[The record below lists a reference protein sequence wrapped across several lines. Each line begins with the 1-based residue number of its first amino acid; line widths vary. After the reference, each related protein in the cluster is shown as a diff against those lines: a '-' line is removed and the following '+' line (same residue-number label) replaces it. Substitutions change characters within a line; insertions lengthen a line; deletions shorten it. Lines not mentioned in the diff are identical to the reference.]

1 MNILEFFG
9 KNRLQNTKKET
20 IDFHKQTVCY

>member
-9 KNRLQNTKKET
+9 KTDSKKKKKET

>member
-1 MNILEFFG
+1 MNILEFFEKTDHCKQ
-9 KNRLQNTKKET
+9 KNET

>member
-9 KNRLQNTKKET
+9 KTDSKTQKKET